1 MCLQCVCAFFKF
13 TCISSSYYPLEPG
26 LLPTKGF
33 QQGKTLVELGILL
46 RVLGQNGYSATGSEF
61 ALNSPPW
68 LMCSY
73 ILGAN
78 TLYRYDSSIAT
89 HENKM
94 VSVGS
99 QLALPASVLLSQE
112 NA

>member
-33 QQGKTLVELGILL
+33 QQGKTLVELGILP
-46 RVLGQNGYSATGSEF
+46 RVLGQNCYSATGSEF
-61 ALNSPPW
+61 ALNSPSW
-68 LMCSY
+68 LTRFY

-78 TLYRYDSSIAT
+78 TLCRYDSLIAT

-94 VSVGS
+94 ASIGS
-99 QLALPASVLLSQE
+99 QLDLAASVVLS
-112 NA
+112 